1 MDKVIVY
8 AMLLASMAW
17 PLCLAG
23 QTKPTP
29 PPAYQELRWDEDWN
43 YLRDSTRRSDFFD
56 PAKYIPLND
65 RGWFMSI
72 GGEARIRY
80 EFFRNASFGS
90 APNTP
95 HGFLI
100 QRYLLHS
107 DMHLGPHVRVFVQLQ
122 SGLENG
128 R

>member
-1 MDKVIVY
+1 MPKMLCG
-8 AMLLASMAW
+8 ALLASAAW
-17 PLCLAG
+17 PLCLAA
-23 QTKPTP
+23 QTKPAP
-29 PPAYQELRWDEDWN
+29 PTYQELRWDEDWS
-43 YLRDSTRRSDFFD
+43 YLRDPAVRSDFFD
-56 PAKYIPLND
+56 PGKYIPLND

-100 QRYLLHS
+100 QR
-107 DMHLGPHVRVFVQLQ
+107 
-122 SGLENG
+122 
-128 R
+128 